1 MGMNFQRKIPIPQE
15 VKKEYALTE
24 KMVQVKADRDK
35 EIRQVFE
42 GTLDK
47 FILIIAT
54 NCLYLHV
61 KQQKLLISIM
71 NISNCKTQGGGIL
84 CR

>member
-42 GTLDK
+42 GTL
-47 FILIIAT
+47 
-54 NCLYLHV
+54 
-61 KQQKLLISIM
+61 
-71 NISNCKTQGGGIL
+71 SNCKMGWN
-84 CR
+84 RRKYN